1 MLLYFGP
8 NLYFPQEHFP
18 VKAWARIRRAH
29 GAQLQC
35 GPQGSWFIPT
45 LCQTEGTHL
54 KSSQKDGAM
63 GILLLLP
70 YVAVWNASCPI
81 K

>member
-18 VKAWARIRRAH
+18 VKAWARVRRAH
-29 GAQLQC
+29 GAQLHR
-35 GPQGSWFIPT
+35 GSWSSWFIPT

-54 KSSQKDGAM
+54 KSSQKYSTM
-63 GILLLLP
+63 GILLFLA
-70 YVAVWNASCPI
+70 YVAVWDVSCPI